1 MNKIKQSHFKSTT
14 KIAAALLLSVFAVTA
29 IIGISNNK
37 TVADSYTICADEEY
51 YSETTYYLS
60 QSAFK
65 EHLSNSSS
73 NKKSYS
79 TADLSLTSDD
89 NNEEFVLG
97 VSKSVWVAE
106 EINEENVITSS
117 HLLSKEEIDNIGITA
132 NTFKL
137 GPFIEQKPLPNDGSG
152 DIVVGTEEMLYGC
165 LTIDLTVLFDTTND
179 TYKIEGN
186 SSWEQNLTLPWE
198 GNNEAE
204 SFHEDYMALTW
215 GGDKTLAAQNRNIT
229 GEYYGGDT
237 VEFRQSASDTYSGYV
252 WYFIEQ
258 NGFFGKELENAKATA
273 TLKKVGESEGKETNA
288 KLTYVHTYGELELGV
303 GIGITTTGLA
313 PSITVGASESYWQI
327 EIDVSGIEY

>member
-152 DIVVGTEEMLYGC
+152 DIVVGTEETSYAC

-186 SSWEQNLTLPWE
+186 SSWESGFTWPWE
-198 GNNEAE
+198 TSDEAE
-204 SFHEDYMALTW
+204 SFLSDYVALTW
-215 GGDKTLAAQNRNIT
+215 GGNKTLAAQSHNIT
-229 GEYYGGDT
+229 GEYYNGDV
-237 VEFRQSASDTYSGYV
+237 VEFRQSNSDSYSGYT
-252 WYFIEQ
+252 WYFNEQ
-258 NGFFGKELENAKATA
+258 LVGEGKELRNAKATA
-273 TLKKVGESEGKETNA
+273 TIKKVGESEGKETNA
-288 KLTYVHTYGELELGV
+288 KLTYVHSYGVLELGV
-303 GIGITTTGLA
+303 GIGITTSGLA
-313 PSITVGASESYWQI
+313 PSLTVSGSDKYWQL
-327 EIDVSGIEY
+327 EVDVPGIEY

>member
-1 MNKIKQSHFKSTT
+1 MKPILCFFVMLCLTFSAQAKITAAVNRSVATEGQSIELKVVSDSRKDGAPNFN
-14 KIAAALLLSVFAVTA
+14 ILSDA
-29 IIGISNNK
+29 
-37 TVADSYTICADEEY
+37 
-51 YSETTYYLS
+51 
-60 QSAFK
+60 
-65 EHLSNSSS
+65 
-73 NKKSYS
+73 
-79 TADLSLTSDD
+79 
-89 NNEEFVLG
+89 FVLG
-97 VSKSVWVAE
+97 GQSTLQNTSI
-106 EINEENVITSS
+106 INGKMQTTYTA
-117 HLLSKEEIDNIGITA
+117 GI
-132 NTFKL
+132 NL
-137 GPFIEQKPLPNDGSG
+137 IPLKTG
-152 DIVVGTEEMLYGC
+152 DI
-165 LTIDLTVLFDTTND
+165 TI
-179 TYKIEGN
+179 
-186 SSWEQNLTLPWE
+186 P
-198 GNNEAE
+198 
-204 SFHEDYMALTW
+204 ALTW